1 MSYGG
6 YAARGSIT
14 TERALREEIVRVGQL
29 LHARGYVTA
38 TDGNIS
44 ARLDNDRFVVT
55 PSGLSKGTMRPDQMV
70 VIDWDAKPIAAS
82 RYGPGRD
89 LKPSSEILLHLE
101 AYRQRAEIKAV
112 VHAHPIHAIILS
124 IAGVSLARCL
134 IPEVIVNLGMIP
146 TTEYAM
152 PASAEGATA
161 IREPIRR
168 YDALILQRHGSVTVG
183 KDVWEAYLNL
193 EKLENVAEIT
203 FKLLQLGR
211 ELPFPPGAVD
221 KLIEKRERAGLMQ
234 PGQREELEAACGVCQ
249 LSGRCPLPSQRSLP
263 DQRKD

>member
-1 MSYGG
+1 
-6 YAARGSIT
+6 
-14 TERALREEIVRVGQL
+14 LREEIVRVGKL
-29 LHARGYVTA
+29 LHAKGYVAA

-44 ARLDNDRFVVT
+44 ARLDHDRFLVT
-55 PSGLSKGTMRPDQMV
+55 PSGLSKGAMRPDQMV
-70 VIDWDAKPIAAS
+70 VIDCDARPIGAG
-82 RYGPGRD
+82 RYGAGRD

-101 AYRQRAEIKAV
+101 AYRQRPEIKAV
-112 VHAHPIHAIILS
+112 VHAHPIHAITLS

-152 PASAEGATA
+152 PASADGATV
-161 IREPIRR
+161 IRDIIRR

-221 KLIEKRERAGLMQ
+221 KLIEKREQAGLMQ

-249 LSGRCPLPSQRSLP
+249 LSSRCPLPSQRSLP
-263 DQRKD
+263 SQR

>member
-1 MSYGG
+1 LSYGG
-6 YAARGSIT
+6 YTAASTGT
-14 TERALREEIVRVGQL
+14 TERAAREEMVRVGQL
-29 LHARGYVTA
+29 LHAKNLVAA

-44 ARLDNDRFVVT
+44 VRLSADRFLVT
-55 PSGLSKGTMRPDQMV
+55 PSGLSKGAMRPDQMV
-70 VIDWDAKPIAAS
+70 VIDWDAKPIGAS
-82 RYGPGRD
+82 RYGAARD

-101 AYRQRAEIKAV
+101 AYRQRPEIRAV
-112 VHAHPIHAIILS
+112 VHAHPIHAITLS

-146 TTEYAM
+146 TTDYAM
-152 PASAEGATA
+152 PASAEGATV
-161 IREPIRR
+161 IREVIRR

-183 KDVWEAYLNL
+183 KDIWEAYLNL

-211 ELPFPPGAVD
+211 ELPFPHGAVD

-249 LSGRCPLPSQRSLP
+249 LSGRCPLPDQRTLA